1 MLFTCV
7 PCVFMSH
14 FGRDLN
20 QSGDGLPR
28 RFEMLSYLIGCVIG
42 CDNYVSSSV
51 LINYQLSWGYN
62 LGFQLTAKRREER
75 QWESGVEAESFG
87 LRDS

>member
-1 MLFTCV
+1 MLLFTCV

-20 QSGDGLPR
+20 QSGDDLPR
-28 RFEMLSYLIGCVIG
+28 RFEMLSYLLIGCVIG
-42 CDNYVSSSV
+42 RDNYVSSSFI
-51 LINYQLSWGYN
+51 INYQLSWGYN

-75 QWESGVEAESFG
+75 QGVK
-87 LRDS
+87 L

>member
-1 MLFTCV
+1 MLLFTCV

-28 RFEMLSYLIGCVIG
+28 RFEMLSYLFIGCVKDATIT
-42 CDNYVSSSV
+42 SQAP
-51 LINYQLSWGYN
+51 LLLTINSRGDTIS
-62 LGFQLTAKRREER
+62 GFN
-75 QWESGVEAESFG
+75 
-87 LRDS
+87 

>member
-1 MLFTCV
+1 MLLFTCV

-28 RFEMLSYLIGCVIG
+28 RFQMLSYLLIGCVIG
-42 CDNYVSSSV
+42 RDNCISSSII
-51 LINYQLSWGYN
+51 INYQLLWGYN
-62 LGFQLTAKRREER
+62 LGFQLTAKRRGER
-75 QWESGVEAESFG
+75 QGVK
-87 LRDS
+87 L

>member
-1 MLFTCV
+1 
-7 PCVFMSH
+7 MSH

>member
-28 RFEMLSYLIGCVIG
+28 RFEMLSYLLIGCVIG
-42 CDNYVSSSV
+42 RVNY
-51 LINYQLSWGYN
+51 YQLSWGYN
-62 LGFQLTAKRREER
+62 LGFQLIVNNMET
-75 QWESGVEAESFG
+75 
-87 LRDS
+87 